1 MNKQLMYETS
11 SESEG
16 EVTGP
21 TTRRAWSDWCSSKG
35 KSSQSE
41 EENNNTNIELPV
53 PPPRKQ
59 VGKKRKKLTRTSSS
73 NNNRLIAAQ
82 KKKGRVKKGAKP
94 RRSMKIV
101 GLELLHSQTLLSTS
115 AEVTGKKLPAARGCI
130 DQQLTSL
137 TGDMKHNELEIPSA
151 PGETPYA
158 LQILLDMFRVQLM
171 DTLDDMKSY
180 SYKSHVNEQIEL
192 EKSRNQSLLMRIAQ
206 LEKQIKVLID
216 DSVIH
221 LKERMTELGL
231 NSKSELLDKAKEIV
245 IRHKELQVMASNL
258 QTQVDTIEEEK
269 DKNVNYHVRNL
280 YMQQNGS
287 LNDNMEITPS
297 AAQEL
302 VLKEI
307 ANTLSHRKKL
317 HAHVT
322 NLENEIILI
331 EKTKIDE
338 QNLVQQTT
346 PITILPIINNNP
358 PIQTTQIVYNHPIV
372 KTNVKTQRKSREHR
386 SRSQEWPDVPDVG
399 KIEENNPEILA
410 QKILETGRQIEAGKL
425 LAGYKNK
432 QTGDHTLMPAPQTL
446 GKNHRNQQQQQQ
458 QQIPTTTTKI
468 YNQPAGS
475 PKVAHESPKVVNFE
489 DRLKSIITS
498 VLNEDPDQRKAHPP
512 TPQPQQ
518 QQQQQILTKAPI
530 SHQPIFNKSTFAATS
545 TNQQQ
550 IIPIVTATHHLNA
563 TTTISTVS
571 SQFNQNLYKTN
582 STNKSN
588 KYPSQSYHKSL
599 SINVSPSSGGGG
611 GHHLPHHS
619 PSLNYQNEHQL
630 YRGVDGHKNEFKSPE
645 NISRYQGNEICF

>member
-41 EENNNTNIELPV
+41 EENNNTNMELPV
-53 PPPRKQ
+53 PPPRKTTS
-59 VGKKRKKLTRTSSS
+59 KKRKKLTRTSSA

-94 RRSMKIV
+94 RRSVKIV

-115 AEVTGKKLPAARGCI
+115 AEVIGKKLPAARGCI

-137 TGDMKHNELEIPSA
+137 SGDMKHNELEIPTA

-158 LQILLDMFRVQLM
+158 LQILLDMFRDQLM
-171 DTLDDMKSY
+171 NTLDEMKSY
-180 SYKSHVNEQIEL
+180 SYKNHVNKQIEL
-192 EKSRNQSLLMRIAQ
+192 EKERNQSLLNRAGQ

-216 DSVIH
+216 DSVAL
-221 LKERMTELGL
+221 LKARMCELGISTTSQNDLL
-231 NSKSELLDKAKEIV
+231 NKAKEIV
-245 IRHKELQVMASNL
+245 GRHKELQVMAANL
-258 QTQVDTIEEEK
+258 QSQVNTIEQDQQK
-269 DKNVNYHVRNL
+269 LVSVHVRNL
-280 YMQQNGS
+280 YMQSAGS
-287 LNDNMEITPS
+287 IDEGIDPRV
-297 AAQEL
+297 L
-302 VLKEI
+302 VLREI
-307 ANTLSHRKKL
+307 ANTLTHRKKM

-322 NLENEIILI
+322 NIENEIILI
-331 EKTKIDE
+331 EKTKTDE
-338 QNLVQQTT
+338 QSISQSTAV
-346 PITILPIINNNP
+346 TILPVINNNP
-358 PIQTTQIVYNHPIV
+358 PIQTNQIVYNHPVTV
-372 KTNVKTQRKSREHR
+372 KTVKAQRKSREHR

-432 QTGDHTLMPAPQTL
+432 TSGDHTLMPAPQTL
-446 GKNHRNQQQQQQ
+446 VKNHRNQQ
-458 QQIPTTTTKI
+458 QQIPTTTTKV
-468 YNQPAGS
+468 YSQPAGS

-498 VLNEDPDQRKAHPP
+498 VLNEDTDQRKAHPP

-518 QQQQQILTKAPI
+518 QQQQKAPI
-530 SHQPIFNKSTFAATS
+530 SHQPIFNKATFAATS
-545 TNQQQ
+545 TSSN
-550 IIPIVTATHHLNA
+550 ILPIVTATHHLNA

-571 SQFNQNLYKTN
+571 SQFSQNHQHKLPSSKQ
-582 STNKSN
+582 SN
-588 KYPSQSYHKSL
+588 KYPSQAYHKSL
-599 SINVSPSSGGGG
+599 SINVSPSAGGGG

-619 PSLNYQNEHQL
+619 PSLNYQAEHHH
-630 YRGVDGHKNEFKSPE
+630 YRGGDGHKNEFKSPE
-645 NISRYQGNEICF
+645 NLSRYQGKKPFFIYF